1 MDKMPA
7 LTNVGADVLGL
18 KEFWEIFAYFLAK

>member
-7 LTNVGADVLGL
+7 LTKVGADILGFE
-18 KEFWEIFAYFLAK
+18 EFWEIFAYFLAK